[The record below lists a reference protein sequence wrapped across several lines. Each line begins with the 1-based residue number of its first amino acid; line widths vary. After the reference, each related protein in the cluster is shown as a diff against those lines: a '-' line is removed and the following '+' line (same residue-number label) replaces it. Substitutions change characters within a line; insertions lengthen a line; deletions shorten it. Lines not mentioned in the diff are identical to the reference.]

1 MAIEMQDGEPPYLN
15 ENPLRVCIL
24 YNHYIYSLLIKFD
37 FKKLKHMF
45 HKAFKKSFNLQLVD
59 LK

>member
-45 HKAFKKSFNLQLVD
+45 HKAFKKKL
-59 LK
+59 

>member
-1 MAIEMQDGEPPYLN
+1 MYI
-15 ENPLRVCIL
+15 
-24 YNHYIYSLLIKFD
+24 YIYSLLIKFY

-59 LK
+59 LNESTLLNKLYKKTLIII